1 MSDLEKPIP
10 EPMFIPNPIGEF
22 IANQYYIAGCDLA
35 HTDSKKWY
43 EKHNT
48 DCYFYSEEQDMHA
61 SIPCCGYHHYFY
73 EDFDCSG
80 CHAYVMKAT
89 VSKLVRS
96 LVDNGE
102 FNKEEK

>member
-22 IANQYYIAGCDLA
+22 IANKLFMPCDN
-35 HTDSKKWY
+35 KKWY
-43 EKHNT
+43 EKHKT
-48 DCYFYSEEQDMHA
+48 ECYFYSEEQDMHA

-73 EDFDCSG
+73 EDFDCNG
-80 CHAYVMKAT
+80 CRAYVPKAT
-89 VSKLVRS
+89 VSTLIRS